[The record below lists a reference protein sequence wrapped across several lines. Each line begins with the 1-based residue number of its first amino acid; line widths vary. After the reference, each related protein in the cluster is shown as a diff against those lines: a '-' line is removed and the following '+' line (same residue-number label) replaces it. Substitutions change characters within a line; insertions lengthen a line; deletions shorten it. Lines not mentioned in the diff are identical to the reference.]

1 MNNPTEQQWPHVV
14 MMKKRPGSQ
23 KEPTD
28 TMPSHN
34 STKRKTQQQQN
45 THLYPKRKMR
55 QKNPRLFLLFTT
67 FPSLCL
73 FTCYYYSFSVLE
85 AMVATKYFVA
95 GYIYKESWIWFY
107 FLKKVPPLLT
117 LKYL

>member
-1 MNNPTEQQWPHVV
+1 

-23 KEPTD
+23 QYPTD

-34 STKRKTQQQQN
+34 STKRKN
-45 THLYPKRKMR
+45 NNNKTHTYILREKWGKKPPDYFCFL
-55 QKNPRLFLLFTT
+55 QHFQAYVYLFAT
-67 FPSLCL
+67 FG
-73 FTCYYYSFSVLE
+73 SFSVLE

-95 GYIYKESWIWFY
+95 GCIYKESWIWFY